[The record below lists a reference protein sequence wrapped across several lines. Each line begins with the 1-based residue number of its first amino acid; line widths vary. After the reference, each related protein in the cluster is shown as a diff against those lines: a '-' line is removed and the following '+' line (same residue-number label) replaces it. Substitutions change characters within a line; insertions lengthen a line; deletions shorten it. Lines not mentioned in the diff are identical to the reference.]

1 MEGLFMFS
9 TVFKNKRILGL
20 CCAFLA
26 TLCWASNYPVSRFLF
41 GKGAENLDE
50 WAVSC
55 LRLILALVFLLPFT
69 VKKGDYRRLLE
80 NWRSDGKFF
89 LLMSIFTLGE
99 VLLAFVALKYT
110 TAARASLMANASPLF
125 TLFIS
130 FLAGR
135 EILNARKITG
145 ALLGMAGI
153 ILVGMSKGSDLF
165 SGNNVSTLAGDLLAL
180 SSGVFWS
187 LFTVFGEKVASRY
200 NGLFCSAVFKIFGL
214 ILMIPL
220 LLIFHSSFTFHLPLS
235 VWIGLV
241 YLGVVSSG
249 LALALWAYAQKHVE
263 PGAIGAFGYVSATL
277 ATIFSMIFLKEKL
290 SISFL
295 FSFLMVLGGVT
306 LMIREKKKK

>member
-1 MEGLFMFS
+1 MVS
-9 TVFKNKRILGL
+9 AVFKNKRFLGL

-26 TLCWASNYPVSRFLF
+26 TLCWACNYPVSRYLF

-50 WAVSC
+50 WAVSY
-55 LRLILALVFLLPFT
+55 LRLILALIFLLPFT
-69 VKKGDYRRLLE
+69 VKKGDYKRFCE

-89 LLMSIFTLGE
+89 LIMSIFTLAE
-99 VLLAFVALKYT
+99 VLLAFVSLKYT

-153 ILVGMSKGSDLF
+153 VLVGISKGSDLF
-165 SGNNVSTLAGDLLAL
+165 SGNNVSTLTGDLLAL

-214 ILMIPL
+214 ILMVPL
-220 LLIFHSSFTFHLPLS
+220 LLIFHSSFTFNLPLS

-263 PGAIGAFGYVSATL
+263 PGAIGAFGYISATL
-277 ATIFSMIFLKEKL
+277 ATIFSMFFLKEKL
-290 SISFL
+290 TVTFL

>member
-125 TLFIS
+125 TLLIS
-130 FLAGR
+130 VLAAKEVFTG
-135 EILNARKITG
+135 RKILG
-145 ALLGMAGI
+145 LLMGLAGI
-153 ILVGMSKGSDLF
+153 ILTASSKGGDAF
-165 SGNNVSTLAGDLLAL
+165 SNGLSMLLATR
-180 SSGVFWS
+180 G
-187 LFTVFGEKVASRY
+187 GICGMA
-200 NGLFCSAVFKIFGL
+200 
-214 ILMIPL
+214 
-220 LLIFHSSFTFHLPLS
+220 
-235 VWIGLV
+235 
-241 YLGVVSSG
+241 
-249 LALALWAYAQKHVE
+249 AQK
-263 PGAIGAFGYVSATL
+263 
-277 ATIFSMIFLKEKL
+277 
-290 SISFL
+290 
-295 FSFLMVLGGVT
+295 
-306 LMIREKKKK
+306 R